1 MNEIVSTLLLDIPAN
16 PYGEDYDPAANV
28 STIDIAKE
36 MCKKMKAIHFQSKLP
51 EFKAIVAKIEGKPDA
66 KFYLLDFSDAKK
78 VFLKNL
84 IQKLGGTVTKSLEET
99 TCIVFYPTKE
109 QMNLQSI
116 FTLITGALLGGTV
129 TKSLEETT
137 CIIFYPTKEQMNLQS
152 IFTFITGA
160 LVGRYLLPVS
170 YILESYDIKEFLN
183 MDDFC
188 TMDYIESKYIL
199 HKTTIAAIKMSIFN
213 RNKYKRNAI
222 PAFHHQRI
230 LFAIP
235 EGQDDDVKLILK
247 CLGAYVHPYHVD
259 NECSHGQLFTLCIT
273 DGQINL
279 PCFAQSIP
287 TKTPY
292 DIRTILWD
300 HLK

>member
-16 PYGEDYDPAANV
+16 LYGKDYDPAANV

-36 MCKKMKAIHFQSKLP
+36 MCNKMKAIQFQSKLP
-51 EFKAIVAKIEGKPDA
+51 EFKGIVAKIEGKPDA
-66 KFYLLDFSDAKK
+66 KFYLLDFSDAKE

-84 IQKLGGTVTKSLEET
+84 IQN
-99 TCIVFYPTKE
+99 
-109 QMNLQSI
+109 M
-116 FTLITGALLGGTV
+116 GGTV

-152 IFTFITGA
+152 IFTLITGA

-183 MDDFC
+183 IDDFC
-188 TMDYIESKYIL
+188 TMDYIESKYVL
-199 HKTTIAAIKMSIFN
+199 HKTTIAALKMSIFN

-247 CLGAYVHPYHVD
+247 CLGAYVQPYHVN
-259 NECSHGQLFTLCIT
+259 NECSHGKLFTLCIT

-279 PCFAQSIP
+279 PRFAQSIP

-292 DIRTILWD
+292 DIRTILWE
-300 HLK
+300 HLKNFSLIH